1 MEKHYGQIVEY
12 RVRKN
17 GYCISDLAR
26 AAHVNRR
33 SIYNWFNQRY
43 LKNEIIHKIGCII
56 RHDFSEEFP
65 DVFESDDFKTIHKVP
80 ESRVPYI
87 QEDSFKENEIWK
99 NKYLH
104 LLEIFNELLLRESPV
119 T

>member
-26 AAHVNRR
+26 ATNVNRR
-33 SIYNWFNQRY
+33 SIYNWFDQKY
-43 LKNEIIHKIGCII
+43 LKVEIIYKIGCVI
-56 RHDFSEEFP
+56 RHDFSQEFP
-65 DVFESDDFKTIHKVP
+65 EIFASEDFKIIHQVP
-80 ESRVPYI
+80 
-87 QEDSFKENEIWK
+87 DSQAYYKHEYSSKENEIWK

-104 LLEIFNELLLRESPV
+104 LLEIFNEMLIKES
-119 T
+119 